1 MAGIVKISGQPVMI
15 YHNTLRIDDV
25 VESRSTATFHVVD
38 ESGTKE
44 YVKGQPVEIYDDDE
58 LLFAGVIESSDF
70 DRYSPTS
77 KRIHYVRA
85 IDWVYLADKRV
96 IAKAYES
103 EYIGDIVRDIVSN
116 ILADEGVT
124 IDYIA
129 HSTFLQP
136 AHPVDYPAEST
147 VHDGPMISQV
157 AFNYVRV
164 SDALDSLAERAGY
177 WWSIDPHKKLFFT
190 HRTAYQ
196 APFDITLGICERG
209 TVKVK
214 NGNSLYRNV
223 QYIRGARD
231 ITDPQTETRKGD
243 GEAQSF
249 FTGFKVAKVP
259 TVEVSYNGSP
269 FVVES
274 VGIRGLE
281 SGKQWYW
288 SKGENVITQDSS
300 GTPLSAND
308 VIKITYQGEFDI
320 IVTSSLPDQI
330 SSQAAIDGTSGIV
343 EDVAD
348 ETSIT
353 GRDAAF
359 EAANSKLAKYG
370 RPSKTLSFRTWR
382 KGLRPG
388 MLVTANLPEYGL
400 HGEQLLIESI
410 RISYESNVFWYDVKA
425 VSGPQ
430 NKSWASFFGQ
440 IAARG
445 LVIRENLQEEQII
458 TTIENFSKTWPIEE
472 QPNLFRVLYAADD
485 LFPSNDLYPSFD
497 PGERIRYL
505 AWYNGSTELGRK
517 PITKQTTVDGEIESI
532 TYLSPVD
539 AVGTIT
545 HLGWIGGIDA
555 TEAVSSGVVTDKQDF
570 AKTKTQLEAIQVT
583 KTDTR
588 DFTPDPPGTKL
599 LDVRYWR
606 WLDSQIELLLA
617 TSQ

>member
-25 VESRSTATFHVVD
+25 VESRSTASFSVVD

-44 YVKGQPVEIYDDDE
+44 YVKGQPVEIYDGDE
-58 LLFAGVIESSDF
+58 LLFAGVVESSDF
-70 DRYSPTS
+70 DRMSPTNT
-77 KRIHYVRA
+77 RIHHVQT
-85 IDWVYLADKRV
+85 IDWHYLADKRI
-96 IAKAYES
+96 IAKAYENQP
-103 EYIGDIVRDIVSN
+103 IGQIVRDIVDS
-116 ILADEGVT
+116 ILSQEGVSV
-124 IDYIA
+124 DYIA
-129 HSTFLQP
+129 HSTFLQ
-136 AHPVDYPAEST
+136 AAQPVDYPMQPT
-147 VHDGPMISQV
+147 VEDGPLLSQV

-177 WWSIDPHKKLFFT
+177 WWSINPHKKLFFT

-196 APFDITLGICERG
+196 APFPVTLDICERG
-209 TVKVK
+209 TIKVR

-231 ITDPQTETRKGD
+231 ITDPQTETRRGD

-249 FTGFKVAKVP
+249 FVGFKIAKAP
-259 TVEVSYNGSP
+259 TVEVSRNGGP
-269 FVVES
+269 FVQET
-274 VGIRGLE
+274 VGIRGVE
-281 SGKQWYW
+281 DNKQWYW
-288 SKGENVITQDSS
+288 SKGENAITQDND
-300 GTPLSAND
+300 GTPLGPND
-308 VIKITYQGEFDI
+308 IIRITYQGEFDV
-320 IVTSSLPDQI
+320 IVISKLQDQI
-330 SSQAAIDGTSGIV
+330 DRQAAIDGTSGIV

-359 EAANSKLAKYG
+359 EAANAKLAKYG
-370 RPSKTLSFRTWR
+370 RPSKTLSFRTWK

-388 MLVTANLPEYGL
+388 MLLTAKMPEYGL
-400 HGEQLLIESI
+400 DGEQLLIESV
-410 RISYESNVFWYDVKA
+410 RISYVENRFWYDVRA
-425 VSGPQ
+425 VSGPE
-430 NKSWASFFGQ
+430 NKSWAAFFGQ

-445 LVIRENLQEEQII
+445 LVIRENIQEDQII
-458 TTIENFSKTWPIEE
+458 TTTEEFAKKWLIEE
-472 QPNLFRVLYAADD
+472 QPNIFRVLHAADD
-485 LFPSNDLYPSFD
+485 LFPGEDVFPSFD
-497 PGERIRYL
+497 PSERVRYL

-545 HLGWIGGIDA
+545 HLGWVGGIDA
-555 TEAVSSGVVTDKQDF
+555 TEVVGTGVVTDKQDF
-570 AKTKTQLEAIQVT
+570 TKTKTQLEAIQVT
-583 KTDTR
+583 KTDIR

-606 WLDSQIELLLA
+606 WLDDQIEHLLA
-617 TSQ
+617 ISQ

>member
-25 VESRSTATFHVVD
+25 VESRSTASFSVVD
-38 ESGTKE
+38 EAGTAE
-44 YVKGQPVEIYDDDE
+44 YVRGQPVEIYDDDE

-70 DRYSPTS
+70 DRYSPTN

-96 IAKAYES
+96 IAKAYEN
-103 EYIGDIVRDIVSN
+103 EYIGDIVRDIVDT
-116 ILADEGVT
+116 ILTHEGVT

-129 HSTFLQP
+129 HSTFLAP
-136 AHPVDYPAEST
+136 THPVDYPPEST
-147 VHDGPMISQV
+147 VHDGPVISQV

-177 WWSIDPHKKLFFT
+177 WWDIDHHKKLFFT
-190 HRTAYQ
+190 HKTAYH
-196 APFDITLGICERG
+196 APFDIVPSICERG
-209 TVKVK
+209 SIKVK
-214 NGNSLYRNV
+214 NGNSRYRNV

-231 ITDPQTETRKGD
+231 ITDPQTETRRGD

-249 FTGFKVAKVP
+249 FVGFKIAKVP

-269 FVVES
+269 FVPQT

-288 SKGENVITQDSS
+288 SKGDNVITQEEYDAPLGSS
-300 GTPLSAND
+300 D
-308 VIKITYQGEFDI
+308 VIRITYQGEFDI

-330 SSQAAIDGTSGIV
+330 DSQAAIDGTSGIV

-359 EAANSKLAKYG
+359 EAANSKLSKYG
-370 RPSKTLSFRTWR
+370 RPSKTLIFRTWR

-388 MLVTANLPEYGL
+388 MLVTVRLPGHGL
-400 HGEQLLIESI
+400 DGEQMLIESI
-410 RISYESNVFWYDVKA
+410 RIIYQSNTFWYDVKA
-425 VSGPQ
+425 VSGPE

-445 LVIRENLQEEQII
+445 LVLRENLQEEQII
-458 TTIENFSKTWPIEE
+458 TTVENFSKIWPLSE
-472 QPNLFRVLYAADD
+472 QPNIFRVLYAADD
-485 LFPSNDLYPSFD
+485 LYPSDNLYPSFD
-497 PGERIRYL
+497 PAERVRYL
-505 AWYNGSTELGRK
+505 AWYNGSTEVGRK
-517 PITKQTTVDGEIESI
+517 PVTKQTQTDGSIESV
-532 TYLSPVD
+532 TYLSPID

-555 TEAVSSGVVTDKQDF
+555 TESTGSGVVTDKQVF
-570 AKTKTQLEAIQVT
+570 SKNKTQLEAIQVN

-588 DFTPDPPGTKL
+588 DFTPSAPGTKL
-599 LDVRYWR
+599 LDVRYFR
-606 WLDSQIELLLA
+606 WLDGQIDQLLA
-617 TSQ
+617 VSQ